1 MRSLRHPPPISE
13 FCPDAFSINFAKT
26 CISACN
32 DCYNSSCLDD
42 HTFSVFCGVILG
54 SACRQAVQR
63 PASTLSSGLDRHQS
77 FSTCNSFCNRVP
89 AVDTGTPHLGSCWR
103 RPKATLPGCT
113 RPMTGLPCNP
123 SPVAAENEER
133 FAMVRL
139 ARRQSCRPS
148 DLTHRLGDNSA
159 NDPKTKLIALA

>member
-1 MRSLRHPPPISE
+1 MRSLRHPPISE

-32 DCYNSSCLDD
+32 DWCYSSCLDD

-77 FSTCNSFCNRVP
+77 FRICNRFCNRVP

-103 RPKATLPGCT
+103 RPKATRPGCT
-113 RPMTGLPCNP
+113 RPITGLHCNP
-123 SPVAAENEER
+123 PPVANENEER

-139 ARRQSCRPS
+139 ARRQSCRLS
-148 DLTHRLGDNSA
+148 NLTLRLGDNSA
-159 NDPKTKLIALA
+159 NEQSIKLITLG